1 MFSKYLCFA
10 LFCLLDFDRQYNV
23 VSVIGLGSSR
33 EAVMSSSLLSL
44 FKIPHI
50 ATWAT
55 SDELSDKT
63 RFEYFMRVLPP
74 DRFQVRD
81 AYNADLI

>member
-1 MFSKYLCFA
+1 MPIVDL
-10 LFCLLDFDRQYNV
+10 DRQYDVISV
-23 VSVIGLGSSR
+23 VGLGTSR
-33 EAVMSSSLLSL
+33 QSVMSSSLLSL

-63 RFEYFMRVLPP
+63 RFEYFMRVIPP
-74 DRFQVRD
+74 DRFQVKS
-81 AYNADLI
+81 NA